1 MEKTKIAQKKS
12 FRVAI
17 TLTSSLHVD
26 KKYLDL
32 TRQVAT
38 TLASNNLGVV
48 YGGTAYGM
56 MLDLAKS
63 YKDGGGTDLVGIMA
77 KDLMK
82 VTKGYVAFDGLDEQY
97 LVPTME
103 ERKSTIIEKA
113 DAFLILPGGY
123 GTVEEI
129 GTILGGRVNKLFDKP
144 IAFINLDGFYDDLFS
159 FFSMLLETRFSKID
173 YRDVCLVSD
182 SMDKILSY
190 YRDYKQSE
198 LVDKFI

>member
-1 MEKTKIAQKKS
+1 MNKTKIIKKAS

-26 KKYLDL
+26 KKYLEL

-38 TLASNNLGVV
+38 ALAVNNIGIV

-56 MLDLAKS
+56 MLELAKS
-63 YKDGGGTDLVGIMA
+63 YKDGRGTDLVGVMA

-82 VTKGYVAFDGLDEQY
+82 VTKGYVAFSGLDEQY
-97 LVPTME
+97 LMPTME

-144 IAFINLDGFYDDLFS
+144 IAFFNLDGFYDDLFS
-159 FFSMLLETRFSKID
+159 FFHCLKKQKFSKID
-173 YRDVCLVSD
+173 FRDACIVSE
-182 SMDKILSY
+182 SMDEILSY
-190 YRDYKQSE
+190 YRDYKKSE